1 MQPKRRIDACV
12 SDIEF
17 DPKHP
22 KSRTYVQRLA
32 RTKSQVMTVCFNGQF
47 SQYQTEEDSIRG
59 GHPNTA
65 AIKNDLAEVQLGF
78 FLPWEQMPLLFQ
90 RHASEFNSKRDAC
103 SKIWNIVEPTLSAH
117 NRNFAQ
123 NMELLRKSREDGR
136 IDAALRNKMAGSID
150 DFDYDIDTS
159 IDPPDLDSD
168 AEDIPHSLQQEFT
181 SDAFISAYHSI
192 ATSWGKERI
201 TASKRIPSLS
211 PAKKIRSLQ
220 SRSLLPLDV
229 FQIPTF
235 DTSGLRFIHNMTLQ
249 NWKSQIKG
257 LVGLDELEN
266 TEAEDRIAFE
276 TENFD
281 VDLGDSVLRPTLN
294 LSSIETLPNLSD
306 RRAQVGDNPSVT
318 TLMSTICE
326 DISLNTK
333 QRLTVQRV
341 LSAQ

>member
-1 MQPKRRIDACV
+1 MGTNA
-12 SDIEF
+12 
-17 DPKHP
+17 
-22 KSRTYVQRLA
+22 
-32 RTKSQVMTVCFNGQF
+32 
-47 SQYQTEEDSIRG
+47 
-59 GHPNTA
+59 
-65 AIKNDLAEVQLGF
+65 
-78 FLPWEQMPLLFQ
+78 LLFQ

-150 DFDYDIDTS
+150 DFDYDIDT

-181 SDAFISAYHSI
+181 SDAFISVYHSI
-192 ATSWGKERI
+192 ATSWEKERI

-211 PAKKIRSLQ
+211 LAKKIRSLQ

-229 FQIPTF
+229 FRIPTF

-249 NWKSQIKG
+249 NWKSRIKG

-266 TEAEDRIAFE
+266 T
-276 TENFD
+276 
-281 VDLGDSVLRPTLN
+281 
-294 LSSIETLPNLSD
+294 
-306 RRAQVGDNPSVT
+306 
-318 TLMSTICE
+318 
-326 DISLNTK
+326 
-333 QRLTVQRV
+333 
-341 LSAQ
+341 